1 MTFNDRST
9 DIKGDGGLIQVAPGG
24 MVRFG
29 ADSQMNVLFYNKD
42 VFDEALSQ
50 QCGRPMKVDK
60 IYVRIQHPGEVDYSD
75 DPVENK
81 PGIKQRFPRQWE
93 QFEKSQEQIPTGTP
107 IDLLFPQHPAIG
119 ANLHSHGVHTVEQ
132 MANLHEHGAQRIG
145 MGATEWRN
153 AAKTF
158 LDQAN
163 AHVGQHQWAREKSVL
178 ENTIEVQG
186 NQIGQLQAQL
196 DKLLA
201 QLQGVPGAMIP
212 AGVGPQAQAHAAS
225 VVLPSAPRV
234 DWTAG
239 YTVQASPMPAEAMVS
254 SGAEIQQPIKRPR
267 GRPRKVPTLQN
278 QGD

>member
-9 DIKGDGGLIQVAPGG
+9 DLPGDGGQIQIAPDG

-29 ADSQMNVLFYNKD
+29 SDSQMNVRFYNKAVPD
-42 VFDEALSQ
+42 PVLSQ
-50 QCGRPMKVDK
+50 QHGRQINVDK
-60 IYVRIQHPGEVDYSD
+60 IYVHIQHPGEKDYSD
-75 DPVENK
+75 DPIENK
-81 PGIKQRFPRQWE
+81 PGIQKRFPRQWE
-93 QFEKSQEQIPTGTP
+93 QFEKRQEQVPAGTP
-107 IDLLFPQHPAIG
+107 IDILFPQSPAIG
-119 ANLHSHGVHTVEQ
+119 ANLHGYGVHTIEQ
-132 MANLHEHGAQRIG
+132 MANLHEHGAQAIG

-163 AHVGQHQWAREKSVL
+163 AHVGQHQWAREKATL

-212 AGVGPQAQAHAAS
+212 QGVGPLAQAHAAS

-239 YTVQASPMPAEAMVS
+239 YTVSASPAPAEALIS

-267 GRPRKVPTLQN
+267 GRPRKVPNLQN
-278 QGD
+278 